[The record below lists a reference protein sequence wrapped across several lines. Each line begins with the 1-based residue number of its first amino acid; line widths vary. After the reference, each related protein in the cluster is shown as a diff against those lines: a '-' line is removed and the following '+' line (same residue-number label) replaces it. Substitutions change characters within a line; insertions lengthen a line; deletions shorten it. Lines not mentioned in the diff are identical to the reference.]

1 LLLCFLK
8 IRLQPADVCLKALN
22 SSANILRLIQLCID
36 SAQQQLNILNC
47 LYEQSLLGRYP
58 CHIKCIC
65 DSQIYTDSFLPFDL
79 EAVFVSGVVILMAPI
94 IDSSL
99 LESLAPWLQKSYVI
113 LDDMISRGNIIA
125 SFRKSELERLDE
137 LLSQL
142 QTDHPTQIND
152 RMQRDHPNGML
163 SQLSAPTSPV
173 NCPHELLNLNDG
185 LTTAEIMAVAESIDT
200 GDVDWVVQ
208 AVTENHIW

>member
-1 LLLCFLK
+1 
-8 IRLQPADVCLKALN
+8 
-22 SSANILRLIQLCID
+22 
-36 SAQQQLNILNC
+36 
-47 LYEQSLLGRYP
+47 
-58 CHIKCIC
+58 
-65 DSQIYTDSFLPFDL
+65 
-79 EAVFVSGVVILMAPI
+79 MAPI

-99 LESLAPWLQKSYVI
+99 LESLTPWLQKSYII

-125 SFRKSELERLDE
+125 SFRKSELERLGE

-142 QTDHPTQIND
+142 STYQLTQVND
-152 RMQRDHPNGML
+152 RMQRDHQNGML
-163 SQLSAPTSPV
+163 SQLSSPTSPA
-173 NCPHELLNLNDG
+173 NYAHELLNLNDG